1 MKAIWSHLVEALLQ
15 VWCSHSFSHVSVTG
29 VGQKELP
36 FCCQC
41 SPNVLP
47 AVYIFLT
54 SVHYANITWDRES
67 SNKRWA
73 GWFDNIYHAMIEM
86 CQLKFSNIVY
96 TATDICT
103 SMSGYECFMLF
114 TCENN
119 KEPVRNVKIQD
130 MSKTSQDKTKELSN
144 TIEQRFSIPVLAP
157 PRSAYFAYLS
167 VNTPD
172 SDNQLVRSALH
183 AWTVFRL
190 TCSLHRVYC
199 SLLPEQRKSTEV
211 YFISEHSFM
220 DLRCATSSRMDECD
234 IIYLCKYIQFKFTS
248 CTFICTLN
256 GIYTFASNWN
266 HGGMSCDVHFT
277 GHLHLNRTNIWNDK
291 SNIRNMQ
298 SRGARG
304 LELRTAAIE

>member
-1 MKAIWSHLVEALLQ
+1 MIFRHLLHLHDRTQIFSKIVSYLCKSITAVYVKAIWSHLVEALLQ

-86 CQLKFSNIVY
+86 WQLKFSNIVY
-96 TATDICT
+96 TVTDIYT

-144 TIEQRFSIPVLAP
+144 TIEQRYWIPVLAP

-167 VNTPD
+167 LLTHLIQII
-172 SDNQLVRSALH
+172 SLLEVRSMHELCSDWH
-183 AWTVFRL
+183 APYTGSIAPY
-190 TCSLHRVYC
+190 SL
-199 SLLPEQRKSTEV
+199 
-211 YFISEHSFM
+211 
-220 DLRCATSSRMDECD
+220 SRGNP
-234 IIYLCKYIQFKFTS
+234 LKFTS
-248 CTFICTLN
+248 FRNIHSWICATQRLHARTSVTS
-256 GIYTFASNWN
+256 YTS
-266 HGGMSCDVHFT
+266 V
-277 GHLHLNRTNIWNDK
+277 NI
-291 SNIRNMQ
+291 
-298 SRGARG
+298 
-304 LELRTAAIE
+304 